1 MLSVLSAMKWSAIYL
16 AAVVAPMFL
25 MLVGDGPSGRGWWAD
40 LSMGI
45 GFVGL
50 AMLGLQLALTARFHP
65 VDAPFGL
72 DAVLRFHRQISFV
85 ALALV
90 LAHPAMLLVQD
101 PSWFR
106 LFVPS
111 TTTTAGV
118 FGIVSVVLLAILIGA
133 SVWRRRL
140 RLSYELW
147 RVTHG
152 LLAIGV
158 VATALVHIERVGY
171 YVSGPFRRFVWFAM
185 SLGLIGLLLYVR
197 VLRPLQLARRP
208 YRVAAVDAMPGDAWR
223 LTLVPD
229 GHGGLRFIAGQ
240 FAWLRLDRPPW
251 SVREHPFSFSSSAE
265 RVEELEFTIKEL
277 GDDTRRLRELEPGA
291 RAYVDGPYGAFSYAR
306 NQAAGFVFIAGGVGI
321 SPIISMLRTLA
332 DVEDQ
337 RPMLLLYANAT
348 ADDVI
353 YDAEFDELRSRLDL
367 QVVRV
372 LERPPED
379 WPGETGVVDADLLER
394 WLPARPA
401 RYAYFVCGPP
411 AMMDAVEP
419 LLLDAGIPRER
430 ISSERFDL
438 I

>member
-1 MLSVLSAMKWSAIYL
+1 MSVLSAMKWSAIYL

-25 MLVGDGPSGRGWWAD
+25 MLVGDAPAGRGWWAD
-40 LSMGI
+40 ASMGI

-50 AMLGLQLALTARFHP
+50 AILGLQLALTARFHP

-85 ALALV
+85 AFALV
-90 LAHPAMLLVQD
+90 LLHPAMLLAQD
-101 PSWFR
+101 PSLFG

-111 TTTTAGV
+111 STTTAAV
-118 FGIVSVVLLAILIGA
+118 FGIVSVLLLAVLIVA

-140 RLSYELW
+140 RLSYEVW

-158 VATALVHIERVGY
+158 VATALLHIERVGY
-171 YVSGPFRRFVWFAM
+171 YVSGPLRRLVWIVM

-197 VLRPLQLARRP
+197 VLRPLALARRP
-208 YRVAAVDAMPGDAWR
+208 YRVSDIEPLPGDSWR
-223 LTLVPD
+223 LTLEPD
-229 GHGGLRFIAGQ
+229 GHPGLRFVAGQ
-240 FAWLRLDRPPW
+240 FAWLRLDHAPW
-251 SVREHPFSFSSSAE
+251 SVREHPYSFSSSAE
-265 RVEELEFTIKEL
+265 RHPQLEFTIKEL
-277 GDDTRRLRELEPGA
+277 GDDTRRLRDLHPGA

-321 SPIISMLRTLA
+321 SPILSMLRTLA

-337 RPMLLLYANAT
+337 RPMLLLYANGT
-348 ADDVI
+348 PDDVI
-353 YDAEFDELRSRLDL
+353 IDAELTELTSRLDL
-367 QVVRV
+367 EVVRI
-372 LERPPED
+372 LEHPDEGFD
-379 WPGETGVVDADLLER
+379 GEVGVVDADLLDR
-394 WLPARPA
+394 RLPARPA

-411 AMMDAVEP
+411 AMMDAVQP
-419 LLLDAGIPRER
+419 LLLEAGIPRDR
-430 ISSERFDL
+430 VSSERFDL